1 MIYSVQIDLILYK
14 LTRRKKKFCL
24 HMHQVGTKRTVKIA
38 FCVEIY
44 FRAYELLIL
53 ILDNDLNS

>member
-1 MIYSVQIDLILYK
+1 
-14 LTRRKKKFCL
+14 
-24 HMHQVGTKRTVKIA
+24 MHQVGTKRTVKIA